1 MAKQTVLTGTKA
13 NDGTGDQLR
22 NAFIKVNQNFD
33 EVYGTNFVT
42 EAMLND
48 DIVGASELKVT
59 GNGTA
64 GQLLSSDGDGTMT
77 WTDAASG
84 GYTAGYYTG
93 AITFWTD
100 KQVYV
105 FVNTTDVT
113 HTLPSAPSVGTSFKM
128 SLRSQFTNTLG
139 RNGNSIMGLAEDLVL
154 DDLSASFEL
163 FFAGGTQGWV
173 IIGAN

>member
-1 MAKQTVLTGTKA
+1 MAKQTVLTGTTA

-77 WTDAASG
+77 WTDASG
-84 GYTAGYYTG
+84 GGYSAYYVTTS
-93 AITFWTD
+93 IYFWTD
-100 KQVYV
+100 KTVYV
-105 FVNTTDVT
+105 FTNTSDLT
-113 HTLPSAPSVGTSFKM
+113 HTLPLTPYVGYSLKI
-128 SLRSQFTNTLG
+128 SLRSTSTNTLG
-139 RNGNSIMGLAEDLVL
+139 RNGNLIMGLAEDLVL
-154 DDLSASFEL
+154 DNLSASFEL
-163 FFAGGTQGWV
+163 FFAGGSQGWV